1 MFDTDETARY
11 TPPMIVLFNALTW
24 GFEHVPFDAA
34 LIASL
39 EQAFPDEPIHFH
51 AEAEHLRQT
60 RAYLDARNRGESRGG
75 SRGESIVWREI
86 TIPPR
91 QAPLGRRWR
100 EDLVL
105 LRRLLSEAQRLGATR
120 VLSCCMHP
128 RTGLPAL
135 KMLAAVYRRPQLA
148 FIHHAGLLSLLS
160 SRRYHPLLTLANGRI
175 KQVVLGGSI
184 RAEVVR
190 QLPAMDEHLRAVRH
204 PYFFDATVPSELPAA
219 GPPRFSFLGMVAE
232 NKGFA
237 HFARLADELAGGDV
251 EVPFDLIG
259 GVPAD
264 ATITIP
270 GSVRTHA
277 GAGPLTRET
286 YERLLQETTYT
297 IFPYQPRF
305 YSLVAS
311 GAVLDTLAAGKPL
324 IALRNSQ
331 FEEMFDAMGDIGY
344 LCEDLAQMR
353 DVVAGILK
361 DPPRARYRQQSENIL
376 ARRSVYGPAAVGD
389 ELRRLFAP
397 PA

>member
-1 MFDTDETARY
+1 
-11 TPPMIVLFNALTW
+11 MIVLFNALTW

-39 EQAFPDEPIHFH
+39 RQAFPNEPIHFF

-60 RAYLDARNRGESRGG
+60 RAYLSLREQGDE
-75 SRGESIVWREI
+75 IVWREI
-86 TIPPR
+86 AIPPR
-91 QAPLGRRWR
+91 QAPLGRRLR
-100 EDLVL
+100 DDLVL

-120 VLSCCMHP
+120 MLSCCMHP
-128 RTGLPAL
+128 RSGLPAL
-135 KMLAAVYRRPQLA
+135 KALAAVYRRPDVA

-160 SRRYHPLLTLANGRI
+160 SRRYHPLLTLANGRV
-175 KQVVLGGSI
+175 KQVVLGASI

-190 QLPAMDEHLRAVRH
+190 QLPAMDGHLWGVRH
-204 PYFFDATVPSELPAA
+204 PYLFDATAVSELPPA

-237 HFARLADELAGGDV
+237 EFARLADELAGGSV
-251 EVPFDLIG
+251 KVSFDLIG

-264 ATITIP
+264 AATTVP
-270 GSVRTHA
+270 ASVRTHA
-277 GAGPLTRET
+277 AAGPLTREA
-286 YERLLQETTYT
+286 YERLLQQTSYT
-297 IFPYQPRF
+297 IFPYEPRF

-331 FEEMFDAMGDIGY
+331 FQEMFAAMGDIGY
-344 LCEDLAQMR
+344 LCDDAAEMR
-353 DVVAGILK
+353 AVVAGILK

-376 ARRSVYGPAAVGD
+376 ARRSVYAPAAVGD

-397 PA
+397 TQA

>member
-1 MFDTDETARY
+1 
-11 TPPMIVLFNALTW
+11 MIVVFNALTW

-39 EQAFPDEPIHFH
+39 EQAFPGDPIHFW

-60 RAYLDARNRGESRGG
+60 RAQLQRRDQAKAV
-75 SRGESIVWREI
+75 VWRELV
-86 TIPPR
+86 IPPR
-91 QAPLGRRWR
+91 HAPLSRRLR
-100 EDLVL
+100 DDAL
-105 LRRLLSEAQRLGATR
+105 LARRLLSEAQRLGATR

-128 RTGLPAL
+128 RSGLPAL
-135 KMLAAVYRRPQLA
+135 KLLAALYRRPAVA

-160 SRRYHPLLTLANGRI
+160 SRRYHPLLTVANGRV
-175 KQVVLGGSI
+175 KQVVLGSSI

-190 QLPAMDEHLRAVRH
+190 QLPAIGAHLASIRH
-204 PYFFDATVPSELPAA
+204 PYLFDPAA
-219 GPPRFSFLGMVAE
+219 PSDLPSAGAPSFAFLGMVAE

-237 HFARLADELAGGDV
+237 DFARLAEELGQRPGQAQV
-251 EVPFDLIG
+251 RFDLIG

-264 ATITIP
+264 ATAAIP
-270 GSVRTHA
+270 ASVRSHA
-277 GAGPLTRET
+277 AAGPLTRET
-286 YERLLQETTYT
+286 YERLLQETSYT
-297 IFPYQPRF
+297 IFPYEPGF

-331 FEEMFDAMGDIGY
+331 FEEMFQAMGDIGY
-344 LCEDLAQMR
+344 LCADLAEMR
-353 DVVAGILK
+353 AVIDGILK

-389 ELRRLFAP
+389 ELRRLFSTA
-397 PA
+397 A